1 MKKSI
6 ILLIGIL
13 CSATL
18 FSQTYKIKGKIVDT
32 KEKEALPYVS
42 ISIYS
47 DSIQRSPI
55 SRLAADDK
63 GRFMVSLSP
72 GRYILDFHIIGMER
86 THFNV
91 DVSNSDVD
99 MGLIELNESSTQL
112 RGITVTAQRPLVK
125 ADIDKITY
133 NAKDDPEARTSNV
146 LDLLRKV
153 PLVSV
158 DGDDKIRVK
167 GSSNFIIHI
176 NGRRS
181 NIASKNPSQVLKG
194 MPAASIK
201 DIEVITEPGAKY
213 DAEGVGGIIN
223 IVTEKQT
230 DDGYSGS
237 VGTQINSKD
246 EYGVNSYL
254 TLKYGKLG
262 FTGNIS
268 YNTQKNPWT
277 NLNSRRKDFA
287 PNVENMLTQE
297 GQSKDYAKTIYSNAG
312 ISYELDTLNLFN
324 VNFSMLGG
332 NFGTESKQEVL
343 SRGKQNYSYLLAT
356 KSTGDY
362 GNMSLSAD
370 YQHSFKKK
378 GEILTLSYR
387 MEHQPNNSEYE
398 NDYSTAQG
406 INMLNFRNKN
416 KAGGNE
422 HTGQIDYVNP
432 ISQNQNLETGVK
444 YILRKNESRTE
455 NKYYDPISKKW
466 IDDAAKKND
475 LDHNQNILAAYVGYT
490 YRSGNKGV
498 KMGLRAEHTDQKA
511 HFMSQKDTTIQ
522 SKFFD
527 IAPSITFSY
536 QPAMTR
542 TLKLS
547 YDMRVSRP
555 GIWYLNPYV
564 HDENPTNI
572 YYGNPAL
579 TAEQT
584 HRVSFNYGYFSRK
597 VNLNASLDYEFTKN
611 GITSYSF
618 VQDGVTNTTYDNI
631 GKRNS
636 FGLNTYIGWMPSSLV
651 SFNFNGSVSYINIE
665 NQNDTSYRN
674 SGFRTNMYAGIT
686 FRLPKDWR
694 LNADGGTFMPP
705 VQLQTTNS
713 IFYFYNFNIM
723 KQMFKKKLAIRLNI
737 QNPFNEFIKLKSTTK
752 GEGFYQT
759 STHYRSARS
768 IGISVSYQFGE
779 LKKSIKKIERSIK
792 NDDIKASEENR

>member
-1 MKKSI
+1 MKKST

-13 CSATL
+13 CSISL
-18 FSQTYKIKGKIVDT
+18 FSQTYKIEGKIVESKDKKT
-32 KEKEALPYVS
+32 LPYTT
-42 ISIYS
+42 ISIYLE
-47 DSIQRSPI
+47 SIQREPI
-55 SRLAADDK
+55 KRLAADDK
-63 GRFMVSLSP
+63 GYFTVSLNP
-72 GRYILDFHIIGMER
+72 GHYIFDFHFIGMER
-86 THFNV
+86 AQINL
-91 DVSNSDVD
+91 DVINNDVD
-99 MGLIELNESSTQL
+99 MGVIELNESTTQL
-112 RGITVTAQRPLVK
+112 SDITVIAQKPLVK

-133 NAKDDPEARTSNV
+133 SAKDDPEARTTNV

-153 PLVSV
+153 PLISV
-158 DGDDKIRVK
+158 DGDDKISLK
-167 GSSNFIIHI
+167 GSSNFIVHI
-176 NGRRS
+176 NGKRS
-181 NIASKNPSQVLKG
+181 NILSKNPSQVLKG
-194 MPAASIK
+194 MSAANIK
-201 DIEVITEPGAKY
+201 DIEVITEPGTKY

-246 EYGVNSYL
+246 EYGANSYL

-268 YNTQKNPWT
+268 YNIQKDPWAD
-277 NLNSRRKDFA
+277 LSSQRKDFA
-287 PNVENMLTQE
+287 PNIENILTQE
-297 GQSKDYAKTIYSNAG
+297 GQAKNFAKIIYSNAG
-312 ISYELDTLNLFN
+312 ISYEPDTLNLFN
-324 VNFSMLGG
+324 FNFSILGG
-332 NFGTESKQEVL
+332 NFGTESKQEVT
-343 SRGKQNYSYLLAT
+343 SHGKQNYSYQLAT
-356 KSTGDY
+356 KSNGDY
-362 GNMSLSAD
+362 GNMTLSAD

-378 GEILTLSYR
+378 GEMLTLSYR

-398 NDYSTAQG
+398 NDYSTVQG

-416 KAGGNE
+416 IAGGNE

-432 ISQNQNLETGVK
+432 IAQNHHLETGMK

-455 NKYYDPISKKW
+455 NKYYDPISKRW
-466 IDDAAKKND
+466 VDDASKKND
-475 LDHNQNILAAYVGYT
+475 LNHNQNILAAYIGYT

-498 KMGLRAEHTDQKA
+498 KMGLRAEHTSQKA

-527 IAPSITFSY
+527 VTPSITLSY
-536 QPAMTR
+536 QPAMMR

-555 GIWYLNPYV
+555 GIWHLNPYV

-572 YYGNPAL
+572 YYGNPTL
-579 TAEQT
+579 TSEQR
-584 HRVSFNYGYFSRK
+584 HRVSFNYGSFSRK

-618 VQDGVTNTTYDNI
+618 VQDGVTHTTYDNI

-636 FGLNTYIGWMPSSLV
+636 FGLNTYVGWMPSSLV
-651 SFNFNGSVSYINIE
+651 SLNFNGSVSYINIE
-665 NQNDTSYRN
+665 NQNDTSYKN
-674 SGFRTNMYAGIT
+674 SGFRTNMYAGIS

-694 LNADGGTFMPP
+694 LNADGGTFMSP

-713 IFYFYNFNIM
+713 LFYFYSLNIM
-723 KQMFKKKLAIRLNI
+723 KQMLKKKLAIRLNV

-752 GEGFYQT
+752 GEGFYQK
-759 STHYRSARS
+759 SIYYRSARS
-768 IGISVSYQFGE
+768 FGISVSYQFGE
-779 LKKSIKKIERSIK
+779 LKKSIKKIERTIE
-792 NDDIKASEENR
+792 NDDVKASEKNR